1 MNQTIYIRKINW
13 LRFSLEET
21 KSELI
26 NELLSKHYKQE
37 KTNIEFDR
45 QAYLAEQSKI
55 RSVADKLAD
64 KKSAKISPIPKVE
77 EFKSN
82 FKK

>member
-1 MNQTIYIRKINW
+1 MSGLVNK
-13 LRFSLEET
+13 
-21 KSELI
+21 
-26 NELLSKHYKQE
+26 LLYDYYDKLDKNIQRPV
-37 KTNIEFDR
+37 IEFDR